1 MAIIT
6 EIPENYVLATIRD
19 FYDYEKYISEKTG
32 NWITTST
39 KIYKFGMPYII
50 QSLYDS
56 TATYEQYEI
65 NEYWNDVNIMFYD
78 EILKDNVIYT
88 FEGKTDYYVES
99 ITPFIKFKKC
109 WIPQEYKYVKEE
121 RELTEK
127 EKRKKMYYVKIDF

>member
-1 MAIIT
+1 
-6 EIPENYVLATIRD
+6 
-19 FYDYEKYISEKTG
+19 
-32 NWITTST
+32 
-39 KIYKFGMPYII
+39 
-50 QSLYDS
+50 
-56 TATYEQYEI
+56 
-65 NEYWNDVNIMFYD
+65 MFYD
-78 EILKDNVIYT
+78 EILQDNVIYT